1 MISSISC
8 DVNKILSN
16 SSLNDNASDKTGE
29 VKISNIPGM
38 AAAHKKK
45 LIVICGPTGVGKTA
59 LSIEM
64 ADRFSGG
71 IIGADSMQIYKYMDI
86 GTAKPT
92 KAERARVPHY
102 MIDIVT
108 PDVDYDAARFSRE
121 GRAAVVHLHEQGRIP
136 FVVGGTGFYIKAL
149 VYGLFDSAPADDD
162 IRHKLR
168 EAAEKEGGEVMYRRL
183 LIVDPASAARIH
195 PNDTYRVIRA
205 LEIYERTGRPMS
217 RYQETHA
224 FADDP
229 FDVLKICLNRDRETL
244 YVRIDRRVAQMME
257 DGLIDEVKYLLE
269 MGYSKKHRPMQALG
283 YRHALDFLAGR
294 ADLDEMIDTLKRD
307 TRHYAK
313 RQLTWF
319 RKDREMLWHSPED
332 IDAVAERIGRFLE
345 ASN

>member
-1 MISSISC
+1 LIVFESS
-8 DVNKILSN
+8 
-16 SSLNDNASDKTGE
+16 E
-29 VKISNIPGM
+29 M
-38 AAAHKKK
+38 AITARRK
-45 LIVICGPTGVGKTA
+45 LIVICGPTGIGKTNLSLA
-59 LSIEM
+59 LAQIFE
-64 ADRFSGG
+64 GG
-71 IIGADSMQIYKYMDI
+71 IVSADSMQIYKYMDI
-86 GTAKPT
+86 GTAKPSIQ
-92 KAERARVPHY
+92 ERTRIPHY

-121 GRAAVVHLHEQGRIP
+121 GRAAVAHLYQQGRIP

-168 EAAEKEGGEVMYRRL
+168 EAAENEGGEAMYRRL

-244 YVRIDRRVAQMME
+244 YARIDHRVAQMME
-257 DGLIDEVKYLLE
+257 EGLIGEVKNLLE
-269 MGYSKKHRPMQALG
+269 MGYSEKHRPMQALG
-283 YRHALDFLAGR
+283 YRHVLDFLAGR
-294 ADLDEMIDTLKRD
+294 TDFDEMIDTLKRD

-332 IDAVAERIGRFLE
+332 MDAVAERIRRFLE
-345 ASN
+345 ASL

>member
-1 MISSISC
+1 
-8 DVNKILSN
+8 
-16 SSLNDNASDKTGE
+16 
-29 VKISNIPGM
+29 M

-59 LSIEM
+59 LSLEM
-64 ADRFSGG
+64 ADRFYGG
-71 IIGADSMQIYKYMDI
+71 IIGADSMQIYKHMDI
-86 GTAKPT
+86 GTAKAT
-92 KAERARVPHY
+92 MAERARVPHY

-121 GRAAVVHLHEQGRIP
+121 GRAAAAHLHQQGRIP

-149 VYGLFDSAPADDD
+149 IYGLFDTAPVDDD

-168 EAAEKEGGEVMYRRL
+168 DAAEKESGEGMYRRL
-183 LIVDPASAARIH
+183 LTVDPASAARIH

-217 RYQETHA
+217 RYQENHA

-229 FDVLKICLNRDRETL
+229 FDVLKICLNRNRETL
-244 YVRIDRRVAQMME
+244 YARIDHRVAQMME
-257 DGLIDEVKYLLE
+257 EGLIAEVKNLLE
-269 MGYSKKHRPMQALG
+269 MGYSEKHRPMQALG
-283 YRHALDFLAGR
+283 YRHVLDFLAGR
-294 ADLDEMIDTLKRD
+294 TDRDEMIDTLKRD

-319 RKDREMLWHSPED
+319 RKDKQMHWHFPD
-332 IDAVAERIGRFLE
+332 DMNAVEERIGRFLE
-345 ASN
+345 ASR